1 VQQPLLLLLL
11 LLPLLLLLQSGLKQV
26 TIRTSMTLGPLP
38 YQFQALN
45 SVHEF
50 NNTCAQEIIQ
60 AIYVS
65 SNSQKKILIGLSG
78 GSTPIPIYEQ
88 VRDHIVREKLDL
100 SNVVFFLVDE
110 RFVPSNHKDSN
121 TNLVNTHLFG
131 DQITQYNFVYPQVD
145 NMSLDQSVQDY
156 NKKLVQ
162 LLQESTSGKADLV
175 TLGMGPDGHTAS
187 LFPPVVDEAF
197 DTRDNY
203 LVLHTTTEKFAVHD
217 RIGVNINF
225 LENKSNRLAMF
236 LKGKDKLQVWQQM
249 EQEVKQALQKQEDK
263 KLLREVVKRWPC
275 ANLLLKTN
283 LITYYCE

>member
-1 VQQPLLLLLL
+1 M
-11 LLPLLLLLQSGLKQV
+11 
-26 TIRTSMTLGPLP
+26 TSASLP
-38 YQFQALN
+38 YQLKKLN
-45 SVHEF
+45 SVQEF

-60 AIYVS
+60 SIHLS
-65 SNSQKKILIGLSG
+65 RNSQKRILVGLSG

-88 VRDHIVREKLDL
+88 VRDRVVREKLDL
-100 SNVVFFLVDE
+100 SNVVFFLVDA

-145 NMSLDQSVQDY
+145 NMSLDQCVQDY

-162 LLQESTSGKADLV
+162 LLEESTSGKADLV

-197 DTRDNY
+197 DTRDDH
-203 LVLHTTTEKFAVHD
+203 LVLHTTTEKFAVYD

-225 LENKSNRLAMF
+225 LENKSNRLVMF

-249 EQEVKQALQKQEDK
+249 EQEVKQALQNQEDK
-263 KLLREVVKRWPC
+263 KLHQQVVKRWPC

-283 LITYYCE
+283 LVTYYCD